1 MNIDPKSIP
10 PMETPPEIRL
20 DIKGLDD
27 GNYALSRINWKKY
40 AIGIVVL
47 FITAGVVWCFVLSEE
62 PCYPSSRA
70 QLAVDA
76 NVSDVNVPNAMV
88 YIDGKDSGL
97 LTPAFYTLEPGE
109 YRIRVEKMGF
119 YPIEARITLARREK
133 HTLHAALAPSCED
146 GQCPTDLVVK
156 ANVSEGDVYI
166 DRKPAGKTD
175 LMPHALSPGKH
186 KIELKKEGY
195 QPFETTIDVARG
207 EKHTLHAVLIPNSSC
222 KEGQCPTDLVVKA
235 NVSEGDVY
243 IDRKPAGKT
252 DLMPHALSPGK
263 HKIEL
268 KKEGYQPFETTI
280 DVARGEKHTL
290 HAVLIP
296 NSSCKEGQCPT
307 DLVVKANVSEGD
319 VYIDRKPAGKTDLML
334 HALSPG
340 KHKIEVKKEGY
351 QPFETTIDAATGGKH
366 TLHTVLIPNAPCKGG
381 QCPTDLVV
389 KANVSGS
396 KVHIDGKLAGP
407 TGPTPYTL
415 SPGKHKIE
423 VATKKGCPP
432 LETMIDAA
440 AGEKHR
446 LHVVFASRK
455 RSRIVSPWPKNPTHA
470 GYRELC
476 ARIGGEPKPPKMRE
490 IIVSE
495 KEHADSPEDAS
506 LSPSDEDPQR
516 HAPKPFFLG
525 VTEVTFDEYDRFAC
539 DTGRELPHD
548 SGWGRGRHPVIN
560 VDWNDASAYAEWLA
574 KETGKG
580 FRLPTEEEWE
590 YAARGN
596 TTTRY
601 FWGDDAKSACAH
613 ANGYDESA
621 KTVHEYYWDHLSCDD
636 GQANT
641 APVGSYLPNSFE
653 LWDMIGNVREW
664 TASCWQG
671 NPIFPS
677 KDGAPTP
684 QEPEVCAWRVIRG
697 GAWLS
702 PPSSLESTH
711 SGKFTAD
718 GASNS
723 IGFRLAKDL

>member
-146 GQCPTDLVVK
+146 
-156 ANVSEGDVYI
+156 
-166 DRKPAGKTD
+166 
-175 LMPHALSPGKH
+175 
-186 KIELKKEGY
+186 
-195 QPFETTIDVARG
+195 
-207 EKHTLHAVLIPNSSC
+207 
-222 KEGQCPTDLVVKA
+222 GQCPTDLVVKA

>member
-1 MNIDPKSIP
+1 MNTDPKSIP

-62 PCYPSSRA
+62 PCYSSSRA

-109 YRIRVEKMGF
+109 YRIRVEKTGF
-119 YPIEARITLARREK
+119 YPIEARITLARGEK

-156 ANVSEGDVYI
+156 ANVSGGDVYI

-175 LMPHALSPGKH
+175 LMLHALSPGKH
-186 KIELKKEGY
+186 KIEVKKEGY
-195 QPFETTIDVARG
+195 QPFETTIDVAMG
-207 EKHTLHAVLIPNSSC
+207 GKHMLYAVLIPS
-222 KEGQCPTDLVVKA
+222 
-235 NVSEGDVY
+235 
-243 IDRKPAGKT
+243 
-252 DLMPHALSPGK
+252 
-263 HKIEL
+263 
-268 KKEGYQPFETTI
+268 
-280 DVARGEKHTL
+280 
-290 HAVLIP
+290 
-296 NSSCKEGQCPT
+296 SSCKEGQCPT

-351 QPFETTIDAATGGKH
+351 QPFETTIDVAMGGKH
-366 TLHTVLIPNAPCKGG
+366 TLHTVLIPNTPCKGG

-389 KANVSGS
+389 KTNVSGS
-396 KVHIDGKLAGP
+396 NVHIDGKLAGP

-455 RSRIVSPWPKNPTHA
+455 RSRIVSPWPKNPAHA

-677 KDGAPTP
+677 KNGAPTP

>member
-119 YPIEARITLARREK
+119 YPIEARITLARGEK

-175 LMPHALSPGKH
+175 LMP
-186 KIELKKEGY
+186 
-195 QPFETTIDVARG
+195 
-207 EKHTLHAVLIPNSSC
+207 
-222 KEGQCPTDLVVKA
+222 
-235 NVSEGDVY
+235 
-243 IDRKPAGKT
+243 
-252 DLMPHALSPGK
+252 
-263 HKIEL
+263 
-268 KKEGYQPFETTI
+268 
-280 DVARGEKHTL
+280 
-290 HAVLIP
+290 
-296 NSSCKEGQCPT
+296 
-307 DLVVKANVSEGD
+307 
-319 VYIDRKPAGKTDLML
+319 

>member
-296 NSSCKEGQCPT
+296 NSSCKE
-307 DLVVKANVSEGD
+307 
-319 VYIDRKPAGKTDLML
+319 
-334 HALSPG
+334 
-340 KHKIEVKKEGY
+340 
-351 QPFETTIDAATGGKH
+351 
-366 TLHTVLIPNAPCKGG
+366 G

>member
-119 YPIEARITLARREK
+119 YPIEARITLARGEK

-175 LMPHALSPGKH
+175 LMLHALSPGKH
-186 KIELKKEGY
+186 KIE
-195 QPFETTIDVARG
+195 V
-207 EKHTLHAVLIPNSSC
+207 
-222 KEGQCPTDLVVKA
+222 
-235 NVSEGDVY
+235 
-243 IDRKPAGKT
+243 
-252 DLMPHALSPGK
+252 
-263 HKIEL
+263 

-351 QPFETTIDAATGGKH
+351 QPFETTIDVARGEKH
-366 TLHTVLIPNAPCKGG
+366 TLHAVLIPNSSCKEG